1 MKYTPTIDSRMPA
14 TCSQR
19 MAVRKTSL
27 SASTVTIGMAAMIRA
42 ALEAEVSLMP
52 RDSKKKYTVTPVKP
66 LASSSQRCRRL
77 KLASRMPGSRRRR
90 SGSSRAVAIRK
101 RRATMVA
108 GGKPVLS
115 TALEL
120 TKDRPH
126 SSMLASTARV
136 GSSREPVF
144 AVTGRIVPRKGKP
157 CQARASRVPWA

>member
-1 MKYTPTIDSRMPA
+1 MDSRMPA
-14 TCSQR
+14 ICSQR
-19 MAVRKTSL
+19 MEVRKISH
-27 SASTVTIGMAAMIRA
+27 SASTVMIGMAAMIRA

-52 RDSKKKYTVTPVKP
+52 RDSKKKYTVTPTKP
-66 LASSSQRCRRL
+66 LPTSSQRCRRL
-77 KLASRMPGSRRRR
+77 RLDSRTWGSRRRR

-136 GSSREPVF
+136 GSRREPVF
-144 AVTGRIVPRKGKP
+144 AVTAGIVPRKG
-157 CQARASRVPWA
+157 CQA